1 MERAK
6 SKELSE
12 RQTERR
18 IKEIEN
24 GEAMIV
30 VEDVW
35 IGLF

>member
-18 IKEIEN
+18 IKERQ
-24 GEAMIV
+24 AMIV
-30 VEDVW
+30 VEGVW